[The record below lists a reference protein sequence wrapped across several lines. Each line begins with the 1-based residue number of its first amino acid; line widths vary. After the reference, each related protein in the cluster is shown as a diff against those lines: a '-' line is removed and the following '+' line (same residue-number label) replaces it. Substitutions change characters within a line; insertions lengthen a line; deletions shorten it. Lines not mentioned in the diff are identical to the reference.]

1 MWLNLKGQGPRRAGR
16 TRRRMLM
23 QSRPQS
29 DCLTSGLVIGEIH
42 GICEEQKFSF
52 SIFLSDGSIQYFFQK
67 RDTLSKPCIDKVSNK
82 SLFFS
87 KSASRR
93 KRRPS
98 SSLFFAE
105 AFFIWIWKHFP
116 WAPQQ
121 PALYCSTLKRQTLCT
136 TIHVHLF
143 YSFHRSFNEVFGRTW
158 SVLGHIFS
166 LVVENTRKAI
176 VFNCQLL
183 TYSRLEQQ
191 IGSFMLATLIRNT
204 LS

>member
-1 MWLNLKGQGPRRAGR
+1 
-16 TRRRMLM
+16 M

-93 KRRPS
+93 KKRKKKK
-98 SSLFFAE
+98 
-105 AFFIWIWKHFP
+105 AFFPLFAALGLFYLNMKAFSM
-116 WAPQQ
+116 APQQ

-143 YSFHRSFNEVFGRTW
+143 YSFHRSFNEVFGRT
-158 SVLGHIFS
+158 
-166 LVVENTRKAI
+166 
-176 VFNCQLL
+176 
-183 TYSRLEQQ
+183 
-191 IGSFMLATLIRNT
+191 
-204 LS
+204 